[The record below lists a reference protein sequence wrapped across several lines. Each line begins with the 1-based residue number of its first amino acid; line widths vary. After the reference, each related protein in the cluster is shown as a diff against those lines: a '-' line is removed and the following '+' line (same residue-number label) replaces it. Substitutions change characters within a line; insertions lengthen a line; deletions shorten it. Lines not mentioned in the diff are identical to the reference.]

1 MKATYQLVDAVDGPV
16 VLVTEPLHTLKAK
29 TSKGRHWSLLGSG
42 QATRPQERGQRPWG
56 RASVHC
62 ALRAQV
68 RNELHSYSQNKA
80 GSPRLASPPTCR
92 CSKSRSPRAGGQ
104 LGAKGHCRQGGL
116 PALPV
121 RWEGTTVN
129 TRPCR
134 RGLAPAFLQVWLP
147 FT

>member
-1 MKATYQLVDAVDGPV
+1 MLSIARLYLSQSLCILSK
-16 VLVTEPLHTLKAK
+16 LK
-29 TSKGRHWSLLGSG
+29 
-42 QATRPQERGQRPWG
+42 QAREGTGHCWAQDKPPGLRRGG

-62 ALRAQV
+62 ALSAQV

-80 GSPRLASPPTCR
+80 GSPRLASPPTCK
-92 CSKSRSPRAGGQ
+92 CSKSRCPRAGGQ

-121 RWEGTTVN
+121 GWEGTTVN
-129 TRPCR
+129 TRRCR
-134 RGLAPAFLQVWLP
+134 WGLAPAFLQVWLP

>member
-42 QATRPQERGQRPWG
+42 QATRPQGRGQRPWG

-68 RNELHSYSQNKA
+68 RNELHSCSQNKA
-80 GSPRLASPPTCR
+80 GSPRLAAQGWPHPPPVDAASPAVPGLGD
-92 CSKSRSPRAGGQ
+92 SWVPRATAGREGSRLCQSGG
-104 LGAKGHCRQGGL
+104 R
-116 PALPV
+116 
-121 RWEGTTVN
+121 E
-129 TRPCR
+129 
-134 RGLAPAFLQVWLP
+134 
-147 FT
+147 